1 LGSDGGGRL
10 TEDSVD
16 VAKVVGHRAD
26 KAGEDVRVAVRDK
39 LPVEFDIV
47 LAERDAERGHVERDM
62 QDAEEDEAGG

>member
-1 LGSDGGGRL
+1 M
-10 TEDSVD
+10 
-16 VAKVVGHRAD
+16 
-26 KAGEDVRVAVRDK
+26 RDK